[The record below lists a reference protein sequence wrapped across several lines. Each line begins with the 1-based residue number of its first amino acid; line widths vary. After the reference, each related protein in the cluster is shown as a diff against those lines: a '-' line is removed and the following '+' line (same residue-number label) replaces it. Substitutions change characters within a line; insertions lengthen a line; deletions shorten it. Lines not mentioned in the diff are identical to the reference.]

1 MGKYSMGEFEEIVML
16 TVAVLYDEAYGI
28 SIKNEIEERVGR
40 KVSVGAM
47 RTALSR
53 LEKKGF
59 LSSNLGEATA
69 VRGGKR
75 KRYYKV
81 TPYGQKA
88 LAKTM
93 EVRKQLWEAIPKVAW
108 DIKLQYA

>member
-1 MGKYSMGEFEEIVML
+1 MGKYAIGEFEEVVLL
-16 TVAVLYDEAYGI
+16 TIAILYDNAYGI
-28 SIKNEIEERVGR
+28 SIKEEIEQRLKR

-47 RTALSR
+47 RTALNR

-59 LSSNLGEATA
+59 LESQFGEATA

-81 TPYGQKA
+81 TQAGKA
-88 LAKTM
+88 ALDQ
-93 EVRKQLWEAIPKVAW
+93 VRDTRNKMWEAIPDVAFNFN
-108 DIKLQYA
+108 YG

>member
-1 MGKYSMGEFEEIVML
+1 MGKYAIGEFEEVVLL
-16 TVAVLYDEAYGI
+16 TVAILYENAYGI
-28 SIKNEIEERVGR
+28 SIKSEIEERLNR

-47 RTALSR
+47 RTALTR

-59 LSSNLGEATA
+59 LLSEFGEATA

-81 TPYGQKA
+81 TQAGKA
-88 LAKTM
+88 AL
-93 EVRKQLWEAIPKVAW
+93 EYVRESRNKLWEAVPGVAF
-108 DIKLQYA
+108 DFKFA